1 MPQEFDITTFV
12 ALVRT
17 MRDTQK
23 KYYKTRD
30 YNLLLESKR
39 IETDVDRMIK
49 MFDESQVYKADL
61 FKQEDL
67 PF

>member
-23 KYYKTRD
+23 KYYKTKD
-30 YNLLLESKR
+30 YNTLMDCKR
-39 IETDVDRMIK
+39 IEGDIDRMIRQ
-49 MFDESQVYKADL
+49 FDESQVYKADL

>member
-30 YNLLLESKR
+30 YNTLMESKR
-39 IETDVDRMIK
+39 IEGDVDRMIK
-49 MFDESQVYKADL
+49 KFDESQVYKADL

>member
-30 YNLLLESKR
+30 YNTLMESKR
-39 IETDVDRMIK
+39 IEGDVDRMIRQ
-49 MFDESQVYKADL
+49 FDESQVYKADL

>member
-39 IETDVDRMIK
+39 IEGDVDRMIK
-49 MFDESQVYKADL
+49 QFDESQAYKADL